1 MKKKEYK
8 KPELQVVFLHQQTQM
23 LIGSPMSVKATGLDA
38 NEAFFLGDEPEHTSG
53 DSDPKSGNAW
63 EEAW

>member
-1 MKKKEYK
+1 MKKKEYE

-23 LIGSPMSVKATGLDA
+23 LIGSPMSVKTTGLDA
-38 NEAFFLGDEPEHTSG
+38 NEAFFLGDEPDPTTG
-53 DSDPKSGNAW
+53 DGDPKSRDAW

>member
-1 MKKKEYK
+1 M
-8 KPELQVVFLHQQTQM
+8 VFLHQQTQM

-38 NEAFFLGDEPEHTSG
+38 NEAFFLGDEPDPTSG
-53 DSDPKSGNAW
+53 DGDPKSRNAW